1 MFVYHAEVFGVP
13 RWIFCW
19 RGWVNM
25 NISDAEKEAKEG
37 QTSESGERK
46 EQENWLV
53 KSIWR

>member
-1 MFVYHAEVFGVP
+1 
-13 RWIFCW
+13 
-19 RGWVNM
+19 M